1 MPLIEIQDFYLTL
14 SFDSTVNLVEAR
26 SDKPHNLGVGEV
38 IIVRNV
44 LSSTNSTGI
53 FNKGYNGTFEVREI
67 VNDKVFRYTNTDT
80 SGVIHTVGDFT
91 NNTRTRNTTLPRFDR
106 NNNKG
111 NFFIYRTETISP
123 YIEDVQDGV
132 YHLFVL
138 NSNNAMDE
146 TSNEFVE
153 NKYNQNIVN
162 LYPEYDRDNVDAN
175 PPARFIVRKKISYW

>member
-1 MPLIEIQDFYLTL
+1 M
-14 SFDSTVNLVEAR
+14 
-26 SDKPHNLGVGEV
+26 
-38 IIVRNV
+38 
-44 LSSTNSTGI
+44 
-53 FNKGYNGTFEVREI
+53 EVREI
-67 VNDKVFRYTNTDT
+67 VKVKAFRYTNTDT

-175 PPARFIVRKKISYW
+175 PPAASSYAKRFPIGEVVTNDLKKSITRESQCIFISNPTKTSFIIFWETMTPICNTRNSI